1 MKVTISIDA
10 SKASDLIQN
19 IANSIIP
26 QAIEVTLN
34 TGSNDAEIGAKED
47 VPVDTGNLR
56 DSIHELERGENYRV
70 VGTTEDYA
78 LAIERGTSRMPARP
92 FIEPQAD
99 KLQTTLPHT
108 LEEELKRRMP

>member
-1 MKVTISIDA
+1 MQIKINVNLSQ
-10 SKASDLIQN
+10 ASDLIQN
-19 IANSIIP
+19 ISNSIIP
-26 QAIEVTLN
+26 QTIEAILN
-34 TGSNDAEIGAKED
+34 IGSNDAEIGAKED

-78 LAIERGTSRMPARP
+78 LAIERGTSTMPARP

-108 LEEELKRRMP
+108 LEEELKR